1 MTTRGQS
8 TNPAWFEQEQNRI
21 TASICKD
28 VFAHMQKQ
36 GSKLPENLV
45 KKITAKG
52 APQKM
57 VSYSQAKHLNYK
69 SKGLI
74 FGIENEPVAADLYKE
89 YLLSLPDIKE
99 VTVQEIGLIIFR
111 QRK

>member
-1 MTTRGQS
+1 
-8 TNPAWFEQEQNRI
+8 
-21 TASICKD
+21 
-28 VFAHMQKQ
+28 MQKQ

-52 APQKM
+52 APPKM

-69 SKGLI
+69 NKGFM

-89 YLLSLPDIKE
+89 YPVSYTHLTLPTNRE
-99 VTVQEIGLIIFR
+99 V
-111 QRK
+111 